1 MSQEHRD
8 YVLMKEIYHCSP
20 IELEKVP
27 ERQLNLHF
35 AFLMSER
42 EHEFIESKR
51 AEQKNKQKASLLKNK

>member
-1 MSQEHRD
+1 
-8 YVLMKEIYHCSP
+8 MKEIYHCSP